1 MKKMILTILICGV
14 MILGITGCGNNSDS
28 ISTEDKQDIVNEIE
42 NYVEQDSK
50 SMAIDYRDS
59 YEATVTDIKI
69 EGLKVTFSG
78 KMKVRYYDGSK
89 NDNITFEGTTSLKP
103 NPYAIYNTYVD
114 YNYN

>member
-1 MKKMILTILICGV
+1 MKRILGLIICGV
-14 MILGITGCGNNSDS
+14 LVLGITGCGNNSDS

-78 KMKVRYYDGSK
+78 KMKVRYYDGSR

-103 NPYAIYNTYVD
+103 NPYAIYNTDVD
-114 YNYN
+114 YNY

>member
-1 MKKMILTILICGV
+1 MKKVLLCLLMGV
-14 MILGITGCGNNSDS
+14 MCFGLVGCGNNSDS
-28 ISTEDKQDIVNEIE
+28 ISAEDKQKIMNEIE

-69 EGLKVTFSG
+69 EGLKATFSG
-78 KMKVRYYDGSK
+78 KMKVKYYDGSK

-103 NPYAIYNTYVD
+103 NPYAIYNTDVD
-114 YNYN
+114 YNY